1 MRLDLSYVFTV
12 RVKYKEHNLIYSG
25 WLLLGH
31 GGLTLHKMFSQHKSK
46 SSSGLSNIPAQ
57 YPSFFAFSTSWRK
70 ASFWKYLYTLF
81 LVVFAYFRS
90 YLEDFAN
97 TNYYWRGDLCM
108 DILTFIPTG
117 CPLTIEKVA
126 HVGFGSSKTSLQ
138 GNILNMVIT
147 FLGVKMFNFDVIP
160 WHKQLS

>member
-1 MRLDLSYVFTV
+1 
-12 RVKYKEHNLIYSG
+12 
-25 WLLLGH
+25 
-31 GGLTLHKMFSQHKSK
+31 
-46 SSSGLSNIPAQ
+46 
-57 YPSFFAFSTSWRK
+57 
-70 ASFWKYLYTLF
+70 
-81 LVVFAYFRS
+81 
-90 YLEDFAN
+90 
-97 TNYYWRGDLCM
+97 M

-160 WHKQLS
+160 WHKQLSQQQPDFPSSVECTNCNFQFKAFPLIEWLRNYLWTSDLNCSHFYTDQSPICPTGEACVCSMTHSDNLGSMPDICVLGFFCFLADSL